1 MQVILLS
8 RLSRRLDAVV
18 AKMQKM
24 EERVEAIY
32 ARTEEVMAMIG
43 HLTKGGKSY
52 ALAHDPKPSRPFADY
67 IKSRERAPEILAQLH
82 EWIDNNRKS
91 KALVYLKAATE
102 ARVLEQ
108 PPYPA
113 AAAEFPGRLGSESLY
128 YAYLGEPDSFTE
140 KAQEKIVEAV
150 KVLNKIAHD

>member
-1 MQVILLS
+1 MILLS

-43 HLTKGGKSY
+43 HLTKGGKSH
-52 ALAHDPKPSRPFADY
+52 ALAHDPKPSRLFADY

-113 AAAEFPGRLGSESLY
+113 AAAEFPGSLGSESLY

-140 KAQEKIVEAV
+140 KAQEKIAKAM

>member
-1 MQVILLS
+1 M
-8 RLSRRLDAVV
+8 RRLDEHEEMMERIE
-18 AKMQKM
+18 AKLDVLMSRM
-24 EERVEAIY
+24 VEKDKAKQ
-32 ARTEEVMAMIG
+32 A
-43 HLTKGGKSY
+43 
-52 ALAHDPKPSRPFADY
+52 RPFIDY
-67 IKSRERAPEILAQLH
+67 IKDPERAPEILAQLH
-82 EWIDNNRKS
+82 RWIDNNRKS

-113 AAAEFPGRLGSESLY
+113 AAAEFPGSLGSESLY

-140 KAQEKIVEAV
+140 KAQEKIAEAM